1 MKEKVIDIVEFV
13 ENTKKKK
20 ENRKLDAKASFV
32 ALEKCLNIIEMNS
45 MPELRNLKAMMR
57 RTMKDLRD
65 IGNGR

>member
-1 MKEKVIDIVEFV
+1 LKEKIVNILEFV
-13 ENTKKKK
+13 NSVKKKK
-20 ENRKLDAKASFV
+20 DNRKLDAKASFI

-45 MPELRNLKAMMR
+45 MPELKNLKAMIR

>member
-1 MKEKVIDIVEFV
+1 MKEKIVNILEFV
-13 ENTKKKK
+13 NSVKKKK
-20 ENRKLDAKASFV
+20 DNRKLDAKASFI

-45 MPELRNLKAMMR
+45 MPELKNLKAMIR